1 MIQWL
6 VQSMADLGE
15 GTDPHSWLNAEEA
28 ATFAKLNTPKRRED
42 WLLGRWTAKQLV
54 RSTLQAQ
61 RGEAWPLERIG
72 IGVEASGA
80 PFVELRLPGRAVQS
94 SGLLER
100 AFPEE
105 LSPIL
110 SLSISHSAG
119 TAFCALSDQ
128 PGCRLGADIEQIE
141 SRETAFVADFFTAA
155 EIQRVEQAPEA
166 LRASLVTAIWSGK
179 EAVLKAIREG
189 LRSDTRAVEC
199 IIEPLPLPVEPWQP
213 FTIRTDPVREPI
225 FTTLNNW
232 QGWWRSY
239 QGFILT
245 MVVGQRDV

>member
-61 RGEAWPLERIG
+61 RGEAWSLERIG

-80 PFVELRLPGRAVQS
+80 
-94 SGLLER
+94 
-100 AFPEE
+100 
-105 LSPIL
+105 
-110 SLSISHSAG
+110 
-119 TAFCALSDQ
+119 LSDQ
-128 PGCRLGADIEQIE
+128 PGYRLGADIEQIE

-155 EIQRVEQAPEA
+155 EIQSVEQAPEA

-225 FTTLNNW
+225 FATLKPW

-239 QGFILT
+239 QGYILT
-245 MVVGQRDV
+245 MVVGGRE